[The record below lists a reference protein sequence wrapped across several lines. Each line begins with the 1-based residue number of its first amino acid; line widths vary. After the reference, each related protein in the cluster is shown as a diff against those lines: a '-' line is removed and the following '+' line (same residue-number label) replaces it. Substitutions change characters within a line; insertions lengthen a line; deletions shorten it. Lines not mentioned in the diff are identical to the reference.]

1 MMGFGNRALDV
12 MGQGD
17 SLLVE
22 LRLSATKN

>member
-1 MMGFGNRALDV
+1 MMGFVNRTLDA

-22 LRLSATKN
+22 LRLSATRN